1 MKSADQQ
8 GSSAVVPSGSPTDF
22 KRTLGL
28 YDSTMIVA
36 GSMIGSAIFIVSAE
50 MAREVGS
57 SGWLLVSWCIAGVLT
72 IAAALSYGELA
83 SMMPKAGG
91 QYVYL
96 RESYSPAVGFLYG
109 WTLFL
114 VIQTGTVAAVAVGFA
129 RYLGVLWPAV
139 SESRY
144 LFSPIHV
151 GHRYA
156 FSLST
161 AQLVAVL
168 VIMFLTWTNA
178 QGLKYGKIV
187 QNVFTVCKIGAL
199 LGLILVGLVLGANST
214 VIAENFKSMWSPSG
228 VTAISAGLSA
238 TSAFGILVAIAISQ
252 TGSLFAAE
260 AWNNITFTAGEV
272 RNPRRNI
279 PLSLALGT
287 GLVIALYL
295 LVNLGF
301 LFTLRFTEIQHV
313 VSDRV
318 ATATL
323 HSVFPGLGEIL
334 IAIAIMISTFGCM
347 NGMLLAGSR
356 AYYAMAK
363 DRLFFKSAG
372 GLNRAGVPGI
382 SLLLQGVWA
391 SILVLPRTFDTAT
404 GTYGNLYSNLLDY
417 VVSAVLIFY
426 ILTIVGVFRLRRLH
440 PSWERPYRT
449 FGYPIVP
456 ALYVLG
462 ATTILI
468 ILFCYR
474 PATTIPGLV
483 IIATGIPV
491 YLKVRN
497 NPTTG

>member
-1 MKSADQQ
+1 MSSTGQQ
-8 GSSAVVPSGSPTDF
+8 VNSTAAPSGSPTDF
-22 KRTLGL
+22 KQTLGL

-36 GSMIGSAIFIVSAE
+36 GGMIGSAIFIVSAE
-50 MAREVGS
+50 MARELGS
-57 SGWLLVSWCIAGVLT
+57 SGWLLLSWLIAGALT
-72 IAAALSYGELA
+72 ITAALSYGELA

-144 LFSPIHV
+144 LLPPVHISS
-151 GHRYA
+151 RYA
-156 FSLST
+156 ISLST

-168 VIMFLTWTNA
+168 VIIFLTWTNA
-178 QGLKYGKIV
+178 QGLKYGKLI
-187 QNVFTVCKIGAL
+187 QNVFTMCKIGAL
-199 LGLILVGLVLGANST
+199 LGLILVGLILGANST
-214 VIAENFKSMWSPSG
+214 VIAENFRSMWTPSG
-228 VTAISAGLSA
+228 VTPISAGLGA
-238 TSAFGILVAIAISQ
+238 TGAFGILVAIAISQ
-252 TGSLFAAE
+252 TGSLFAAD

-272 RNPRRNI
+272 RNPKRNI

-287 GLVIALYL
+287 GMVIGLYL
-295 LVNLGF
+295 LINLGF
-301 LFTLRFTEIQHV
+301 LFTLRFSDIQHV
-313 VSDRV
+313 ASDRI

-323 HSVFPGLGEIL
+323 HAVFPGLGVIL
-334 IAIAIMISTFGCM
+334 MAIAIMVSTFGCM
-347 NGMLLAGSR
+347 NGMLLTGSR
-356 AYYAMAK
+356 AYYAMAQ
-363 DRLFFKSAG
+363 DGLFFRSAG

-382 SLLLQGVWA
+382 SLLLQGIWA
-391 SILVLPRTFDTAT
+391 AFLVLPRTFDTAT

-426 ILTIVGVFRLRRLH
+426 VLTIIGVFRLRRLR
-440 PSWERPYRT
+440 PLWERPYRT
-449 FGYPIVP
+449 FGYPVVP

-491 YLKVRN
+491 YLVLRRKRS
-497 NPTTG
+497 TE